1 MEAKIRTIITKL
13 IEECQKFE
21 IDTVCEN
28 GDIKEEF
35 QETLID
41 KYTDIID
48 GWVNQITLDDLG
60 IIVEN
65 EKELI
70 KKFYVIYY
78 ILDERVYTQLNSE
91 IGANPG
97 WKAEAQIRLHMMY
110 LKTFREVIF
119 LLASGFSDCA
129 LARTRTLYEL
139 CVYINII
146 NQNSEELAE
155 RFCKYCNVQSLK
167 LAREMNLEEKIEMIT
182 ETLDSFNFES
192 EYKKEN
198 GWARILFPNI
208 TPNRNISFYDLA
220 ELTQYKEYR
229 NMYKMACNFV
239 HGSLFSSL
247 ESLDSAATQRRKNF
261 WNTSPSNDGIEAIT
275 SMLKIYITT
284 FIAEYTHKFSDKTYL
299 ENMLIIFLYGKELLE
314 MDEEASM

>member
-1 MEAKIRTIITKL
+1 MEAKIRTIIDKL

-21 IDTVCEN
+21 IDAICEN
-28 GDIKEEF
+28 GDTKEEF

-41 KYTDIID
+41 KYMNIID
-48 GWVNQITLDDLG
+48 SWVNQITIDDFG

-78 ILDERVYTQLNSE
+78 ILDERVYKKLNSE

-97 WKAEAQIRLHMMY
+97 WKAEAQIRLYMMY
-110 LKTFREVIF
+110 LKTFREVIY
-119 LLASGFSDCA
+119 LLGSGFSDCA
-129 LARTRTLYEL
+129 LARSRTLYEL
-139 CVYINII
+139 CVYISII

-167 LAREMNLEEKIEMIT
+167 LAKEMNLEEKIEMIT
-182 ETLDSFNFES
+182 ETLDRFNFES

-198 GWARILFPNI
+198 GWARTLFPNI

-220 ELTQYKEYR
+220 DLTHYKEYHY
-229 NMYKMACNFV
+229 MYKMACNFV

-247 ESLDSAATQRRKNF
+247 ESLDTAKIQRRKNF

-284 FIAEYTHKFSDKTYL
+284 FIAEYTHTFPDKTYL
-299 ENMLIIFLYGKELLE
+299 ENMLTIFLYGKEILE
-314 MDEEASM
+314 IGEEASI

>member
-1 MEAKIRTIITKL
+1 MKKINFIFIGALAMMAGCSQMR
-13 IEECQKFE
+13 Q
-21 IDTVCEN
+21 
-28 GDIKEEF
+28 
-35 QETLID
+35 Q
-41 KYTDIID
+41 
-48 GWVNQITLDDLG
+48 NQIPQYDT
-60 IIVEN
+60 INVVEN
-65 EKELI
+65 FVIDENSVPI
-70 KKFYVIYY
+70 FPKKAA
-78 ILDERVYTQLNSE
+78 LTTDT
-91 IGANPG
+91 
-97 WKAEAQIRLHMMY
+97 AQRFAIDLPKRC
-110 LKTFREVIF
+110 TV
-119 LLASGFSDCA
+119 DWD
-129 LARTRTLYEL
+129 
-139 CVYINII
+139 
-146 NQNSEELAE
+146 NQTVVS
-155 RFCKYCNVQSLK
+155 VVP
-167 LAREMNLEEKIEMIT
+167 EEKIEMIT